1 MLEEKTKKNLSGK
14 RIYKD
19 SVFRMLFKEKD
30 ALLSLY
36 NAIFDTKY
44 DDPMQIEITTLEN
57 AIYMGIKNDV
67 SCILDFHLA
76 LMEHQSTVNPNMP
89 LRSLMYVADLYE
101 KQTAELDIYS
111 GRQIMLPNP
120 QFVVFYNG
128 LDKQPEKKIMF
139 LSDAYYHKDKEVSL
153 ELKVL
158 QLNINPGYNED
169 IVSKCPAL
177 FEYIQFVD
185 CVRKHQRV
193 LPVPEAVDEA
203 VKECIHKGIL
213 EGFLR
218 KNRAE
223 VMKMSIYEYDEEKH
237 LRILQRESWEDGW
250 EEGCEA
256 GISAGVK
263 QGTEQTYYRMF
274 RNHKTPQEISKFTGE
289 SLGYLYQVQEK
300 YLKLVREEGK
310 YDMH

>member
-1 MLEEKTKKNLSGK
+1 MTEENIKKNLLGK

-30 ALLSLY
+30 TLLLLY
-36 NAIFDTKY
+36 NAIFDTEY
-44 DDPMQIEITTLEN
+44 DDPKQIEITTLEN

-111 GRQIMLPNP
+111 GRQIKLPNP

-128 LDKQPEKKIMF
+128 LDKQPEKRIMF
-139 LSDAYYHKDKEVSL
+139 LSDSYYHKDKEVSL

-169 IVSKCPAL
+169 IVSKCPTL

-185 CVRKHQRV
+185 CVRKHQKV

-223 VMKMSIYEYDEEKH
+223 VVKMSIYEYDEEKH
-237 LRILQRESWEDGW
+237 LRTLQRESWEDGRK
-250 EEGCEA
+250 A

-274 RNHKTPQEISKFTGE
+274 RNHKTPQEISEFTGE
-289 SLGYLYQVQEK
+289 SLEYLYQVQEK
-300 YLKLVREEGK
+300 YLELVREEGK
-310 YDMH
+310 